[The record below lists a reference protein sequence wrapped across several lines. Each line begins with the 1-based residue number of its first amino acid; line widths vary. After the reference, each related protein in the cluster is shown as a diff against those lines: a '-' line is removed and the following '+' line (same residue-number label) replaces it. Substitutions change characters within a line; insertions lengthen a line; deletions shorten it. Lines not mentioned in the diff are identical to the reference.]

1 MKNLNNRF
9 EMHLYQRMDN
19 QLRIQLNWKIDKPLF
34 EEIIHWLY
42 HQNRNQLDRQL
53 HWQINE
59 QIKNQMKDGK
69 SQ

>member
-9 EMHLYQRMDN
+9 EMYLYQRMYN

-34 EEIIHWLY
+34 EGIVYGLY
-42 HQNRNQLDRQL
+42 LQNRNQLYWQL
-53 HWQINE
+53 DVQLRNQLKI
-59 QIKNQMKDGK
+59 QMKDGK

>member
-19 QLRIQLNWKIDKPLF
+19 QLRIQLNWKIHKPLF
-34 EEIIHWLY
+34 EEIVHGLY
-42 HQNRNQLDRQL
+42 HQNRNQLYWQL
-53 HWQINE
+53 DVQLRNHLKI
-59 QIKNQMKDGK
+59 QMKDGK